1 MDSSQNIFVSE
12 FKSYLII
19 TVGLFL
25 YSFAWTAVIIPA
37 NLVGGGAIGLASVIY
52 YATGIIPVGVL
63 FFIINAILVT
73 VASILIGFHF
83 GAKTIY
89 GIIGISIIMSLLQEL
104 IPDPGFLGLTDDK
117 LLSAILGGAISGT
130 GVAMCFTRGGSTGGS
145 DIVAMI
151 VNKYRNISFGRIIMV
166 CDTVIILSSYIVFR
180 EISVIIYGFILV
192 AVYSY
197 TIDYVMA
204 GNKQSSQIFIISK
217 HYDKIADQVIS
228 QLGRG
233 VTVFEGKGWYTK
245 NPQKVL
251 MILCRR
257 SETSTIYKIIKE
269 YDHNAFISVGSVS
282 SVYGEG
288 FEILRTK

>member
-1 MDSSQNIFVSE
+1 MRSFKNIILKEVR
-12 FKSYLII
+12 SYLII

-37 NLVGGGAIGLASVIY
+37 NLVGGGATGLATLIF
-52 YATGIIPVGVL
+52 YATGKIPVGVL
-63 FFIINAILVT
+63 FFLINAVLVT
-73 VASILIGFHF
+73 LASFLIGFRF

-89 GIIGISIIMSLLQEL
+89 GIVGISVMMSFLQQVF
-104 IPDPGFLGLTDDK
+104 PDAGFLGLTDDK
-117 LLSAILGGAISGT
+117 LLSAILGGAVSGT
-130 GVAMCFTRGGSTGGS
+130 GVAMCFTQGGSTGGS

-166 CDTVIILSSYIVFR
+166 CDTVIILSSYFIFR
-180 EISVIIYGFILV
+180 EISVIIYGFILI

-197 TIDYVMA
+197 TIDYVIA

-217 HYDKIADQVIS
+217 KYDVIADHVTS

-233 VTVFEGKGWYTK
+233 VTVLEGKGWYTK

-251 MILCRR
+251 MILCRKN
-257 SETSTIYKIIKE
+257 ETSSIYKIIKE
-269 YDHNAFISVGSVS
+269 FDHDAFISVGSVNG
-282 SVYGEG
+282 VYGEG